1 MDINELETYRLS
13 DAVKFHDRLNP
24 ALWGPGETM
33 LPEVRDRL
41 RVIADDFREF
51 LGIDVEVKDITVS
64 GSNAAYTYTP
74 HSDIDLHLVVD
85 LPRADE
91 SDVYRELFD
100 AKKYAYNDQHDFKIG
115 GYDVELYVQNAN
127 DVHHSQGI
135 YSLVNDD
142 WVRVPSRRKPQID
155 DISVESKYQDLA
167 RRIDAAIQSGDLDRM
182 DRLAAKIRDM
192 RQSGLDRSGEFGAE
206 NLAFK
211 VLRNNGT
218 LERLRDARQ
227 AAKSQSMSLDE
238 RKKKKKN
245 RKRYG
250 SFGGMW
256 FPGYHYYGQTDSAA
270 DGGDGGGGES
280 VRESRESQKDVIDRF
295 ARSCSD
301 FLGMERAPE
310 IRLRQDPQWSKVNGT
325 FGRYT
330 ADPEH
335 RIELATAGR
344 HIVDILR
351 TLAHEMTHARQNEV
365 TGLPDDAGETGSEY
379 EDSANAMAG
388 RIMRHWADQE
398 PEMFA
403 GVDLDE
409 QAAEQGT
416 DQPAG
421 VGALGALRAIQNIGR
436 VARNLPTQAGAQEEL
451 SQELRNWLRRQGG
464 QTDQPTNL
472 PLPDIRQQQE
482 SQEVA
487 ERAAPRFYSNDQ
499 LDQIA
504 VRYAQQYR
512 VPIDLVRHVMQ
523 KETGGLPADLRIGA
537 RSPKGAIG
545 VMQLMPATAAELG
558 VDPRD
563 PVQNIEGGVRYLRQQ
578 LDAFGNNSQLAMMA
592 YNWGPGNVRQWRR
605 RGSDPRRMPRET
617 RNYIAG
623 YQGSA
628 PRTQVARAPEK
639 RQAVPPSRPAPPPP
653 PQQRAT
659 ASDQQPLDRESL
671 RQQELARIEKILQRD
686 LGQAARPAA
695 QDDDVVRYP
704 RRTSPQRSAPP
715 PPPPRRR
722 EAFEASG
729 YIPTAAEKNDPRFSM
744 ALTVDVHPGE
754 TGRQANKLGLKTD
767 SQGRPALLM
776 KKLNNLL
783 EEVKL
788 DEDCWDGYR
797 QQGMK
802 KKGDRMVP
810 NCVKVSE
817 EEELTE
823 VKMSPAEFQKFLKSP
838 AAEGIRAGFEA
849 ELIFRNT
856 QSDPEGGGEAEPDY
870 EADERAYDID
880 DIINFFTGGE
890 NPMSMR
896 AAQRLSQELTEQFSD
911 WAREQFANDYFDQ
924 DRFMS
929 WAEENVW
936 PDNED
941 HYRED
946 ARANLDDDAT
956 DEDVEREAVSLFR
969 DDVERDWDRSGAWYD
984 MASEEL
990 FDEYWGDLDQSD
1002 WLDQQG
1008 LNFMSNVAEE
1018 YNLDWP
1024 YWTDGSGSGGERD
1037 WNDISNSLATVTG
1050 MPVRVSG
1057 GYHGAARRPGQ
1068 YIIEPDSSLTSDD
1081 SDDYGLEVVSPPMP
1095 LPEAVEQLRRIID
1108 WANGPGDA
1116 YTNSSTGLHM
1126 GVSLPFKGGDVD
1138 PIKLILFM
1146 GDRNLLET
1154 FGRESNTYAR
1164 SAYER
1169 LESKIRGMR
1178 NAGPKQIAGVM
1189 ELMKKNLIELAD
1201 REMKRGLLG
1210 DKYVSVHPQDGYIE
1224 FRGPGGD
1231 YLAKQDEIDG
1241 VLENTML
1248 RLAYAM
1254 SIAGSPDLYRK
1265 EYAKKLYKVLTKDDP
1280 ANPFMQLFA
1289 DYSAGTLTG
1298 EQLKRQWADT
1308 VLQAERGDVEDVPNA
1323 VPGEYEVYDK
1333 DSGTP
1338 GDRDSFTVIDT
1349 FQSNSDENA
1358 LVIAQEKW
1366 SGRGVNFGVRARVAE
1381 PEEQK
1386 PKSRRAELAQRVT
1399 RSTKDVGEQL
1409 WRVNH
1414 HSSVRWVT
1422 ARSQADAVK
1431 QAIQQDRAFNSAET
1445 RARIATDLE
1454 KAQWN
1459 LEQERQRE
1467 RDAGRDAAEI
1477 RARLGVPV
1485 PAGGSEEKT
1494 YRVTWTERR
1503 SDGERQDSL
1512 NVQARGP
1519 QNAMQRIRDALDA
1532 QGREVVRI
1540 EADEVAAPA
1549 RDGEPIPG
1557 STLDLARQRA
1567 QQAQGEWTGHW
1578 IVRDSQGRELT
1589 RFHGIG
1595 NAQSD
1600 ANRHAAA
1607 WLGRN
1612 RPDLVGQDVD
1622 VVPEMT

>member
-41 RVIADDFREF
+41 LAIADDFREF

-142 WVRVPSRRKPQID
+142 WVRVPSRRKPTID

-167 RRIDAAIQSGDLDRM
+167 QRVDAAIQSGDLDRM

-192 RQSGLDRSGEFGAE
+192 RQAGLDRTGEFGAE

-218 LERLRDARQ
+218 LERLRDARRS
-227 AAKSQSMSLDE
+227 AKSQAMSLDE
-238 RKKKKKN
+238 RKKKKAK
-245 RKRYG
+245 KKTRYAY
-250 SFGGMW
+250 GGYW
-256 FPGYHYYGQTDSAA
+256 FPGYHYYGQSAQPAEVAA
-270 DGGDGGGGES
+270 DGGGDGGGGES
-280 VRESRESQKDVIDRF
+280 VRESQETQTDVIQRF
-295 ARSCSD
+295 ARTCSD
-301 FLGMERAPE
+301 FLGMERCPE
-310 IRLRQDPQWSKVNGT
+310 IKLRQDPAWSQRNGT

-365 TGLPDDAGETGSEY
+365 TGLPDHAGETGSEY
-379 EDSANAMAG
+379 EDGANAMAG
-388 RIMRHWADQE
+388 RIMRHWAESE
-398 PEMFA
+398 PDMFA

-409 QAAEQGT
+409 DLRRGAAGLAAAACIAGT
-416 DQPAG
+416 PGCATTDALKTVQT
-421 VGALGALRAIQNIGR
+421 VGRAAQTVKDMGR
-436 VARNLPTQAGAQEEL
+436 AGAEEEL
-451 SQELRNWLRRQGG
+451 RQRVRDALRRQRGEV
-464 QTDQPTNL
+464 TP
-472 PLPDIRQQQE
+472 E
-482 SQEVA
+482 SVA
-487 ERAAPRFYSNDQ
+487 EQEQEFKEDRTANVV
-499 LDQIA
+499 LD
-504 VRYAQQYR
+504 
-512 VPIDLVRHVMQ
+512 
-523 KETGGLPADLRIGA
+523 TGEKR
-537 RSPKGAIG
+537 R
-545 VMQLMPATAAELG
+545 
-558 VDPRD
+558 
-563 PVQNIEGGVRYLRQQ
+563 VRYLPTTKDIVDTIIKYY
-578 LDAFGNNSQLAMMA
+578 LK
-592 YNWGPGNVRQWRR
+592 
-605 RGSDPRRMPRET
+605 
-617 RNYIAG
+617 
-623 YQGSA
+623 QGLK
-628 PRTQVARAPEK
+628 VIK
-639 RQAVPPSRPAPPPP
+639 VD
-653 PQQRAT
+653 
-659 ASDQQPLDRESL
+659 DQE
-671 RQQELARIEKILQRD
+671 
-686 LGQAARPAA
+686 
-695 QDDDVVRYP
+695 VVWK
-704 RRTSPQRSAPP
+704 TSPESVA
-715 PPPPRRR
+715 
-722 EAFEASG
+722 EASG
-729 YIPTAAEKNDPRFSM
+729 YIPTAKQKDDPRFSM
-744 ALTVDVHPGE
+744 ALTVDIHPGQ
-754 TGRQANKLGLKTD
+754 TGKEANKLGLKTD
-767 SQGRPALLM
+767 NQGRPALLM

-810 NCVKVSE
+810 NCVKIDE
-817 EEELTE
+817 DEDLLE

-880 DIINFFTGGE
+880 DIINFFTSGE
-890 NPMSMR
+890 NPIGR
-896 AAQRLSQELTEQFSD
+896 RGADRLSQELTEQFSD
-911 WAREQFANDYFDQ
+911 WAREQFANEYFDQ

-946 ARANLDDDAT
+946 ARTNLDDDAT

-1024 YWTDGSGSGGERD
+1024 FWTDGSGSGGERD

-1057 GYHGAARRPGQ
+1057 GYHGAARREGQ
-1068 YIIEPDSSLTSDD
+1068 YIIEPDSSLDSDD

-1146 GDRNLLET
+1146 GDKNVLET
-1154 FGRESNTYAR
+1154 FERQSNTYAR

-1178 NAGPKQIAGVM
+1178 NAGPKQIGAVM

-1201 REMKRGLLG
+1201 REMKRGVLG

-1280 ANPFMQLFA
+1280 ANPFMRLFA
-1289 DYSAGTLTG
+1289 DYSAGDLSG
-1298 EQLKRQWADT
+1298 EELKRQWADT
-1308 VLQAERGDVEDVPNA
+1308 VLQAERGNVELVP
-1323 VPGEYEVYDK
+1323 PYTSPTGEYEVYDR
-1333 DSGTP
+1333 DSGTS
-1338 GDRDSFTVIDT
+1338 GDRDSYTVIDT
-1349 FQSNSDENA
+1349 FRADNDGEAMARAIEN
-1358 LVIAQEKW
+1358 W
-1366 SGRGVNFGVRARVAE
+1366 SGKGIDFGVRAKVAE

-1399 RSTKDVGEQL
+1399 RSTRDVGEQL

-1414 HSSVRWVT
+1414 HSSIRWVT

-1431 QAIQQDRAFNSAET
+1431 QAIQQDRMFNSAET
-1445 RARIATDLE
+1445 RARIATDME

-1459 LEQERQRE
+1459 LDQERQRE

-1477 RARLGVPV
+1477 RARLGEPR
-1485 PAGGSEEKT
+1485 PAGGGERT
-1494 YRVTWTERR
+1494 YRVTWTDRSTMGEVQDSVNIRASSAQQAMQNIRNELERR
-1503 SDGERQDSL
+1503 
-1512 NVQARGP
+1512 
-1519 QNAMQRIRDALDA
+1519 
-1532 QGREVVRI
+1532 GREVVRI

-1557 STLDLARQRA
+1557 STLDLQRQRA

-1612 RPDLVGQDVD
+1612 RPDLVGQEID
-1622 VVPEMT
+1622 VVPEMR

>member
-24 ALWGPGETM
+24 VLWGPDERM
-33 LPEVRDRL
+33 LPEVRAKL
-41 RVIADDFREF
+41 LAIAEDFREF
-51 LGIDVEVKDITVS
+51 LGIDVEVEDITVS

-74 HSDIDLHLVVD
+74 RSDIDLHLVAD
-85 LPRADE
+85 LPKADQSE
-91 SDVYRELFD
+91 VYRELFD
-100 AKKYAYNDQHDFKIG
+100 AKKYQYNDQHDFKIG
-115 GYDVELYVQNAN
+115 GYDVELYVQDARQPH
-127 DVHHSQGI
+127 VSQGI
-135 YSLVNDD
+135 YSVQDD
-142 WVRVPSRRKPQID
+142 RWIRVPNRRRPTVD
-155 DISVESKYQDLA
+155 DISVRSKYEDMG
-167 RRIDAAIQSGDLDRM
+167 RRIDDAIQSGDIQRM
-182 DRLAAKIRDM
+182 DRLAAKVREM
-192 RQSGLDRSGEFGAE
+192 RQAGLEKTGEFGPE

-211 VLRNNGT
+211 ILRNNGT
-218 LERLRDARQ
+218 LQRLRDARL
-227 AAKSQSMSLDE
+227 AAKNELMSLE
-238 RKKKKKN
+238 ERRKKKS
-245 RKRYG
+245 RKRTRYAYG
-250 SFGGMW
+250 GYW
-256 FPGYHYYGQTDSAA
+256 FPGYHYYGDTGAAA
-270 DGGDGGGGES
+270 DGGGDGGGGGES
-280 VRESRESQKDVIDRF
+280 VRESVESQQETIERF
-295 ARSCSD
+295 ARSCAD
-301 FLGMERAPE
+301 FLGMEQTPV
-310 IRLRQDPQWSKVNGT
+310 IKLRQDPQWSSVNHT

-335 RIELATAGR
+335 RIELATSGR
-344 HIVDILR
+344 HIIDILR

-379 EDSANAMAG
+379 EDQANAMAG
-388 RIMRHWADQE
+388 RIMRHWAQSE
-398 PEMFA
+398 PQMFA
-403 GVDLDE
+403 DVDLDE
-409 QAAEQGT
+409 DLRRGVTGLAAAACIAGTPGCATTQGPDVVDT
-416 DQPAG
+416 LKTIQT
-421 VGALGALRAIQNIGR
+421 VGRAAQ
-436 VARNLPTQAGAQEEL
+436 NLPTRAGAEEEL
-451 SQELRNWLRRQGG
+451 RQEIRNMLRRQRGE
-464 QTDQPTNL
+464 P
-472 PLPDIRQQQE
+472 
-482 SQEVA
+482 EV
-487 ERAAPRFYSNDQ
+487 
-499 LDQIA
+499 
-504 VRYAQQYR
+504 
-512 VPIDLVRHVMQ
+512 
-523 KETGGLPADLRIGA
+523 
-537 RSPKGAIG
+537 
-545 VMQLMPATAAELG
+545 
-558 VDPRD
+558 
-563 PVQNIEGGVRYLRQQ
+563 
-578 LDAFGNNSQLAMMA
+578 
-592 YNWGPGNVRQWRR
+592 
-605 RGSDPRRMPRET
+605 
-617 RNYIAG
+617 
-623 YQGSA
+623 
-628 PRTQVARAPEK
+628 
-639 RQAVPPSRPAPPPP
+639 PSRAM
-653 PQQRAT
+653 R
-659 ASDQQPLDRESL
+659 
-671 RQQELARIEKILQRD
+671 
-686 LGQAARPAA
+686 
-695 QDDDVVRYP
+695 
-704 RRTSPQRSAPP
+704 
-715 PPPPRRR
+715 
-722 EAFEASG
+722 EASG
-729 YIPTAAEKNDPRFSM
+729 YIPTAKQKDDPRFSM
-744 ALTVDVHPGE
+744 ALTVDVHPGQ
-754 TGRQANKLGLKTD
+754 TGKEANKLGLKTD

-783 EEVKL
+783 EAVKL

-802 KKGDRMVP
+802 RKGDRMVP
-810 NCVKVSE
+810 NCVKIDE
-817 EEELTE
+817 DEELTE

-856 QSDPEGGGEAEPDY
+856 QADAEGGESEPDY
-870 EADERAYDID
+870 DMDERTGGIQ
-880 DIINFFTGGE
+880 DIIDFFTSGDNG
-890 NPMSMR
+890 MSPR
-896 AAQRLSQELTEQFSD
+896 AADRLSQELTEQFSD
-911 WAREQFANDYFDQ
+911 WAREQFANDYFDL

-929 WAEENVW
+929 WAEDNVW

-956 DEDVEREAVSLFR
+956 DEAVEREAVTLFR
-969 DDVERDWDRSGAWYD
+969 DDVERDWDRSGAWYET
-984 MASEEL
+984 ASEEL
-990 FDEYWGDLDQSD
+990 FDEYMGDLDESD

-1008 LNFMSNVAEE
+1008 LRYMSDVSNE
-1018 YNLDWP
+1018 YELDWP

-1037 WNDISNSLATVTG
+1037 WNDIGNGLERATG
-1050 MPVRVSG
+1050 MPVRVSS
-1057 GYHGAARRPGQ
+1057 GYHGAARREGQ
-1068 YIIEPDSSLTSDD
+1068 YIIEPDSSLDSDD
-1081 SDDYGLEVVSPPMP
+1081 SDDYGLEIVSPPMP
-1095 LPEAVEQLRRIID
+1095 LPEAIEQLGRIID

-1126 GVSLPFKGGDVD
+1126 GVSLPYKGGDVD

-1146 GDRNLLET
+1146 GDKNLLET

-1169 LESKIRGMR
+1169 LEGKIRGMR
-1178 NAGPKQIAGVM
+1178 NAGPQQIAGVLD
-1189 ELMKKNLIELAD
+1189 LMKNNLIELAD
-1201 REMKRGLLG
+1201 REMKRGVLG
-1210 DKYVSVHPQDGYIE
+1210 DKYVSVNPHDGYIE

-1231 YLAKQDEIDG
+1231 YLSKEDEING

-1254 SIAGSPDLYRK
+1254 SIAGDNSAYRK

-1280 ANPFMQLFA
+1280 ANPFMRLFA
-1289 DYSAGTLTG
+1289 DYSAGDLTG

-1358 LVIAQEKW
+1358 LAIAQEKW
-1366 SGRGVNFGVRARVAE
+1366 SGKGVNFGVRAKVAE

-1422 ARSQADAVK
+1422 ARSQAEAVK

-1459 LEQERQRE
+1459 LDQERQRE

-1477 RARLGVPV
+1477 RARLGEPR

-1494 YRVTWTERR
+1494 YRVYWTERR
-1503 SDGERQDSL
+1503 SDGEFQDGL

-1519 QNAMQRIRDALDA
+1519 HSAMQRIRDALAA

-1540 EADEVAAPA
+1540 EADEVTAPA

-1557 STLDLARQRA
+1557 STLDLARRRA

>member
-24 ALWGPGETM
+24 AIWGPDEQM
-33 LPEVRDRL
+33 LPDVRQKL
-41 RVIADDFREF
+41 LAIAEDFKEF

-74 HSDIDLHLVVD
+74 RSDIDLHLVAD
-85 LPRADE
+85 LPRADK

-100 AKKYAYNDQHDFKIG
+100 AKKYQYNDQHDFKIG
-115 GYDVELYVQNAN
+115 GYDVELYVQDARQPH
-127 DVHHSQGI
+127 VSQGI
-135 YSLVNDD
+135 YSVQDD
-142 WVRVPSRRKPQID
+142 RWIRVPNRRKPTVD
-155 DISVESKYQDLA
+155 DISVRSKYEDLGA
-167 RRIDAAIQSGDLDRM
+167 RIDQAIESNDMEKM
-182 DRLAAKIRDM
+182 DALAAKIREM
-192 RQSGLDRSGEFGAE
+192 RQAGLEKTGEFGPE

-211 VLRNNGT
+211 ILRNNGT
-218 LERLRDARQ
+218 LERLRNARL
-227 AAKSQSMSLDE
+227 AAKNELMSLE
-238 RKKKKKN
+238 ERRKKKTKK
-245 RKRYG
+245 KTRYAY
-250 SFGGMW
+250 GGYW
-256 FPGYHYYGQTDSAA
+256 FPGYHLYGQTDAA
-270 DGGDGGGGES
+270 TDGGGDGGGGES
-280 VRESRESQKDVIDRF
+280 VRESVESQQETIERF
-295 ARSCSD
+295 ARSCAD
-301 FLGMERAPE
+301 FLGMERTPT
-310 IRLRQDPQWSKVNGT
+310 IKLRRDPQWSSINHT
-325 FGRYT
+325 FGRYS
-330 ADPEH
+330 ADPDH
-335 RIELATAGR
+335 RIELATSGR
-344 HIVDILR
+344 HIIDILR

-379 EDSANAMAG
+379 EDQANAMAG
-388 RIMRHWADQE
+388 RIMRHWAESE
-398 PEMFA
+398 PQMFA
-403 GVDLDE
+403 DVDLDE
-409 QAAEQGT
+409 DLRRGA
-416 DQPAG
+416 AG
-421 VGALGALRAIQNIGR
+421 VAAAACIAGTPGCATTQGPTAIDALRTVQTIGR
-436 VARNLPTQAGAQEEL
+436 AAQNLPTRAGAEEEL
-451 SQELRNWLRRQGG
+451 AQRIKDALRRQRGEV
-464 QTDQPTNL
+464 TP
-472 PLPDIRQQQE
+472 E
-482 SQEVA
+482 S
-487 ERAAPRFYSNDQ
+487 
-499 LDQIA
+499 
-504 VRYAQQYR
+504 
-512 VPIDLVRHVMQ
+512 
-523 KETGGLPADLRIGA
+523 
-537 RSPKGAIG
+537 
-545 VMQLMPATAAELG
+545 
-558 VDPRD
+558 
-563 PVQNIEGGVRYLRQQ
+563 
-578 LDAFGNNSQLAMMA
+578 
-592 YNWGPGNVRQWRR
+592 
-605 RGSDPRRMPRET
+605 
-617 RNYIAG
+617 
-623 YQGSA
+623 
-628 PRTQVARAPEK
+628 
-639 RQAVPPSRPAPPPP
+639 
-653 PQQRAT
+653 
-659 ASDQQPLDRESL
+659 
-671 RQQELARIEKILQRD
+671 
-686 LGQAARPAA
+686 
-695 QDDDVVRYP
+695 VV
-704 RRTSPQRSAPP
+704 
-715 PPPPRRR
+715 
-722 EAFEASG
+722 EASG
-729 YIPTAAEKNDPRFSM
+729 YIPTAKQKDDPRFSM
-744 ALTVDVHPGE
+744 ALTVDIHPGQ
-754 TGRQANKLGLKTD
+754 TGKEANKLGLKTD
-767 SQGRPALLM
+767 SQGKPQLLM

-817 EEELTE
+817 EEEELTE

-856 QSDPEGGGEAEPDY
+856 QADARGGESEPDY
-870 EADERAYDID
+870 EADERAGDID
-880 DIINFFTGGE
+880 DIINFFTSGE
-890 NPMSMR
+890 NPIGRR
-896 AAQRLSQELTEQFSD
+896 AADRLSQELTEQFSD

-924 DRFMS
+924 DRLMS
-929 WAEENVW
+929 WAEDNVW
-936 PDNED
+936 PDEADN
-941 HYRED
+941 YRED

-969 DDVERDWDRSGAWYD
+969 DDVERDWDRSGPWYEQ
-984 MASEEL
+984 ASEEL
-990 FDEYWGDLDQSD
+990 FDEYWGDLDQGD

-1008 LNFMSNVAEE
+1008 LRYMSNVAEE
-1018 YNLDWP
+1018 YGLDWP

-1057 GYHGAARRPGQ
+1057 GYHGAARREGQ
-1068 YIIEPDSSLTSDD
+1068 YIIEPDSSLDSDD
-1081 SDDYGLEVVSPPMP
+1081 SDDYGLEIVSPPMP
-1095 LPEAVEQLRRIID
+1095 LPEAIEQLGRIID

-1146 GDRNLLET
+1146 GDKNLLET
-1154 FGRESNTYAR
+1154 FGRESNHYAM
-1164 SAYER
+1164 SAYGR

-1189 ELMKKNLIELAD
+1189 DLMKKNLIELAD
-1201 REMKRGLLG
+1201 REMKRGVLG
-1210 DKYVSVHPQDGYIE
+1210 DKYVSVNPHDGYIE

-1231 YLAKQDEIDG
+1231 YLAKEDEING

-1254 SIAGSPDLYRK
+1254 SIAGSPELYRK

-1358 LVIAQEKW
+1358 LAIALEKW
-1366 SGRGVNFGVRARVAE
+1366 SGKGVNFGVRARVAE

-1414 HSSVRWVT
+1414 HSSVRWIT

-1459 LEQERQRE
+1459 LDQERQRE

-1477 RARLGVPV
+1477 RARLGEPQ
-1485 PAGGSEEKT
+1485 PAGGGERT
-1494 YRVTWTERR
+1494 YRVTWTDR
-1503 SDGERQDSL
+1503 STMGEVQDSL
-1512 NVQARGP
+1512 NVRARSA
-1519 QNAMQRIRDALDA
+1519 QQAMQNIRDELERR
-1532 QGREVVRI
+1532 GREVVRI

-1622 VVPEMT
+1622 VVPEMR

>member
-24 ALWGPGETM
+24 ALWGPGEVM
-33 LPEVRDRL
+33 LPEVRKKL
-41 RVIADDFREF
+41 LEIADDFREF

-85 LPRADE
+85 LPRADA

-142 WVRVPSRRKPQID
+142 WVRVPSRRRPTID

-167 RRIDAAIQSGDLDRM
+167 QRIDAAIQSSDLDRM
-182 DRLAAKIRDM
+182 DRLAAKIREM
-192 RQSGLDRSGEFGAE
+192 RQAGLDSTGEFGAE

-218 LERLRDARQ
+218 LERLRDARRL
-227 AAKSQSMSLDE
+227 AKDHVMSLDE
-238 RKKKKKN
+238 RKKKTRRKKT
-245 RKRYG
+245 RYAY
-250 SFGGMW
+250 GGYF
-256 FPGYHYYGQTDSAA
+256 FPGYHYYGQSAQPAEVAA
-270 DGGDGGGGES
+270 DGGGDGGGGES
-280 VRESRESQKDVIDRF
+280 VRESQESQTDVIQRF

-301 FLGMERAPE
+301 FLGMERCPE
-310 IRLRQDPQWSKVNGT
+310 IKLRQDPAWSQRNGT

-365 TGLPDDAGETGSEY
+365 TGLPDHAGETGSEY

-388 RIMRHWADQE
+388 RIMRHWAESE

-409 QAAEQGT
+409 DLRRGAAGLAAAACIAGTPGCATTDALKTVQTVGRTAQAVKDMGR
-416 DQPAG
+416 
-421 VGALGALRAIQNIGR
+421 VGAE
-436 VARNLPTQAGAQEEL
+436 EEL
-451 SQELRNWLRRQGG
+451 RQRVRDALRRQRGEV
-464 QTDQPTNL
+464 TP
-472 PLPDIRQQQE
+472 E
-482 SQEVA
+482 SV
-487 ERAAPRFYSNDQ
+487 
-499 LDQIA
+499 
-504 VRYAQQYR
+504 
-512 VPIDLVRHVMQ
+512 
-523 KETGGLPADLRIGA
+523 T
-537 RSPKGAIG
+537 
-545 VMQLMPATAAELG
+545 
-558 VDPRD
+558 
-563 PVQNIEGGVRYLRQQ
+563 
-578 LDAFGNNSQLAMMA
+578 
-592 YNWGPGNVRQWRR
+592 
-605 RGSDPRRMPRET
+605 
-617 RNYIAG
+617 
-623 YQGSA
+623 
-628 PRTQVARAPEK
+628 
-639 RQAVPPSRPAPPPP
+639 
-653 PQQRAT
+653 
-659 ASDQQPLDRESL
+659 
-671 RQQELARIEKILQRD
+671 
-686 LGQAARPAA
+686 
-695 QDDDVVRYP
+695 
-704 RRTSPQRSAPP
+704 
-715 PPPPRRR
+715 
-722 EAFEASG
+722 EASG
-729 YIPTAAEKNDPRFSM
+729 YIPTAKQKDDPRFSM
-744 ALTVDVHPGE
+744 ALTVDIHPGQ
-754 TGRQANKLGLKTD
+754 TGKEANKLGLKTD

-783 EEVKL
+783 EAVKL

-802 KKGDRMVP
+802 RKGDRMVP

-856 QSDPEGGGEAEPDY
+856 QSDPEGGEPEPDY
-870 EADERAYDID
+870 DMDERADSIQ
-880 DIINFFTGGE
+880 DIIDFFTGGD
-890 NPMSMR
+890 SIGRR
-896 AAQRLSQELTEQFSD
+896 AADRLAQEMTEQFSD

-936 PDNED
+936 EDEADN
-941 HYRED
+941 YRED

-969 DDVERDWDRSGAWYD
+969 DAVERDWDRSGPWYER
-984 MASEEL
+984 ASEEL
-990 FDEYWGDLDQSD
+990 FDEYMADLDEAD

-1008 LNFMSNVAEE
+1008 LRFMSDVSNE
-1018 YNLDWP
+1018 YELDWP
-1024 YWTDGSGSGGERD
+1024 YWTDGSGSGGERN
-1037 WNDISNSLATVTG
+1037 WNDIGNGLERVTG
-1050 MPVRVSG
+1050 MPVRVSS

-1146 GDRNLLET
+1146 GDKNVLET
-1154 FGRESNTYAR
+1154 FERQSNTYAR

-1178 NAGPKQIAGVM
+1178 NAGPKQIGAVM
-1189 ELMKKNLIELAD
+1189 DLMKKNLIELAD
-1201 REMKRGLLG
+1201 REMKRGVLG

-1333 DSGTP
+1333 DSGTL

-1358 LVIAQEKW
+1358 LAIAQEKW
-1366 SGRGVNFGVRARVAE
+1366 SGKGVNFGVRAKVAE

-1459 LEQERQRE
+1459 LDQERQRE

-1519 QNAMQRIRDALDA
+1519 QNAMQRVRDALDA

-1540 EADEVAAPA
+1540 QADEVTAPA

-1557 STLDLARQRA
+1557 STLDLARRRA

-1612 RPDLVGQDVD
+1612 RPDLVGQEID
-1622 VVPEMT
+1622 VVPEMR